1 MSLDDN
7 ICSNSLENRAKRRTK
22 AHLSLIGISA
32 DAFSFP
38 QLCSNPKKKPKKR
51 ERERDIM
58 VSSNKKIIA
67 KNKEQLKKSKPQKE
81 NKKPQT
87 AQEFKEQLRKIEEE
101 LASFGVSSNDETIN
115 EVGEVMQVVK
125 PGQRPKKPIGEEYH
139 SGLRGGGV
147 RKSSRK
153 ASSKM
158 NRRKLA
164 KIKKAMDYIDKNN
177 ESIVKKWQK
186 KVAQISQ

>member
-1 MSLDDN
+1 M
-7 ICSNSLENRAKRRTK
+7 
-22 AHLSLIGISA
+22 
-32 DAFSFP
+32 
-38 QLCSNPKKKPKKR
+38 
-51 ERERDIM
+51 
-58 VSSNKKIIA
+58 
-67 KNKEQLKKSKPQKE
+67 
-81 NKKPQT
+81 
-87 AQEFKEQLRKIEEE
+87 RKIEEE